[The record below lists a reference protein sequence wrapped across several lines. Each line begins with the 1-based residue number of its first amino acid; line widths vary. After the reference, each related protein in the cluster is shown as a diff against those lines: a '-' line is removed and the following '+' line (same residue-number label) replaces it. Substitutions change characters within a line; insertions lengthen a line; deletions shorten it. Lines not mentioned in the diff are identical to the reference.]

1 MPTLHPI
8 EATPDVA
15 FTGAM
20 TMTRILVTGSSDG
33 LGQMAARLLVA
44 NGHQVVLHARN
55 HARAAHAIAQVPGAQ
70 TALVGDLS
78 SIAETKALAASIN
91 ELGPFDAIIH
101 NAAVGFQERE
111 RIATVDGLP
120 HVFAVNSLAP
130 YILTAM
136 VKRPKRL
143 VYMSS
148 RLHLKGNPSLSDLT
162 WESRRWSGMQAYSDS
177 KLHAVLLAFAAA
189 RHWPDVL
196 SNCVEPGWVA
206 TKMGGPEATDDLDLA
221 PRTQAW
227 LAAGTAARVTGDYF
241 YHQRS
246 AQVHSAAF
254 DPALQERYLAACAQL
269 SDIEFP
275 PR

>member
-1 MPTLHPI
+1 
-8 EATPDVA
+8 
-15 FTGAM
+15 
-20 TMTRILVTGSSDG
+20 MTRILVTGSSDG

-101 NAAVGFQERE
+101 NAAVGYQERE

-189 RHWPDVL
+189 RHCQMCCPTA
-196 SNCVEPGWVA
+196 SNQVGLPRRWA
-206 TKMGGPEATDDLDLA
+206 ALRLRMTLTSRPA
-221 PRTQAW
+221 PRRGSLQ
-227 LAAGTAARVTGDYF
+227 
-241 YHQRS
+241 
-246 AQVHSAAF
+246 
-254 DPALQERYLAACAQL
+254 ALQRA
-269 SDIEFP
+269 
-275 PR
+275 